1 MVTHMHARR
10 TASASGLTALLLVA
24 LVMVAVGLCFTE
36 AGQHEGHDHGMTQHV
51 CALMLVAMGAPLLVV
66 ILALGGEVAVAASPV
81 LIVAPLSVLDPPPRR
96 APLSL

>member
-1 MVTHMHARR
+1 MLTRLLPRR
-10 TASASGLTALLLVA
+10 LASASGLTALLLVA